1 MKTFGVNLEKTKIYI
16 KRVIMFKAGLVSV
29 SFRSLSVEEII
40 AATKLT
46 NLKHIEWGSDIH
58 APHSDLQNL
67 RHIADLCEQ
76 NGINR
81 SYGTYFRFGRDSLEE
96 LLPYI
101 QAAKILNA
109 KILRVWCGTKSS
121 NEYTVYELPQLYKDC
136 KAAARLAEEAGVTL
150 GLECHNWTL
159 TDTKESALA
168 LMKEVNSP
176 AFKMFWQ
183 PNQFK
188 SVQENLE
195 YAKLLAP
202 YVICIHAFNWEG
214 DNKYPLAFAKET
226 WVNYLRQFSSN
237 LPVLLEFMPDD
248 KIETLSEESK
258 TLQNILTQPS
268 ISK

>member
-1 MKTFGVNLEKTKIYI
+1 
-16 KRVIMFKAGLVSV
+16 MFKAGLVSV

-58 APHSDLQNL
+58 APHFALGQLQ
-67 RHIADLCEQ
+67 HISSLCQE
-76 NGINR
+76 NGISC
-81 SYGTYFRFGRDSLEE
+81 SYGTYFRFGRDSVNE

-101 QAAKILNA
+101 QAAKVLNA
-109 KILRVWCGTKSS
+109 KILRVWCGTKGS
-121 NEYTVYELPQLYKDC
+121 NEYTMYELKQLYDDC
-136 KAAARLAEEAGVTL
+136 KLAAKLAEQEGVIL

-159 TDTKESALA
+159 TDTKESAFA
-168 LMKEVNSP
+168 LMQEVNSP
-176 AFKMFWQ
+176 AFQMFWQ

-188 SVQENLE
+188 SVEENLE

-214 DNKYPLAFAKET
+214 DNKYPLALAKKT
-226 WVNYLRQFSSN
+226 WSNYLRQFSAN

-248 KIETLSEESK
+248 KIETLRIESK
-258 TLQNILTQPS
+258 TLHDMLDN
-268 ISK
+268 